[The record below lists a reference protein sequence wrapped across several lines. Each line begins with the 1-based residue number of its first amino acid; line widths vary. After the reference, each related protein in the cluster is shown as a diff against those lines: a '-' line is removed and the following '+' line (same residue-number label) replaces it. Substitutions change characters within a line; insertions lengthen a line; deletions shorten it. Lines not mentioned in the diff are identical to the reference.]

1 MKTFFYGQPRSLLN
15 VPIFGRVFL
24 ALPNA
29 IEDDYEAMYTI
40 EHLDTW
46 SINANGCTGT
56 NIL

>member
-29 IEDDYEAMYTI
+29 IEGDSEAIYTI
-40 EHLDTW
+40 GHLVTW